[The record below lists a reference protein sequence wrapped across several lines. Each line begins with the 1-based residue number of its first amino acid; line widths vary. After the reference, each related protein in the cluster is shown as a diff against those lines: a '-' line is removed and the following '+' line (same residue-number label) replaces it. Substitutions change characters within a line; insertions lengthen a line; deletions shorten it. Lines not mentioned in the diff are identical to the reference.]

1 MEGNKY
7 ITDLYNEINHI
18 RLNPKSY
25 ARKLRNYAQCFE
37 DKVLRLPELKNGLL
51 TTEGPVAFEEAASFM
66 DSLPKM
72 TTISLDSN
80 LCLAAQAMANEMSYY
95 SDIKKMNSID
105 RQGIISEYGK
115 FEGEFGQSTDFGS
128 QSPEFVVMNLIVDDG
143 DHSRKN
149 RTMMFNS
156 NFTKIGLGTCKHS
169 TFRNCT
175 VLMYAVNFL
184 SNSVVNRIMRK
195 PKQVNTEKIEE
206 ENKKFEYRDE
216 QMLRDLRDDY
226 QEKNVSPSIQEKVNV
241 YGGNNNYT
249 EDADI
254 ELPKGVSKIEKNEK
268 FVIEEG
274 VKMKIT
280 KIIKYL
286 DNGEINTQIF
296 KTKV

>member
-37 DKVLRLPELKNGLL
+37 DKVLRLPELNNGLL
-51 TTEGPVAFEEAASFM
+51 TTEGPAAFEEAASYM
-66 DSLPKM
+66 ESLPKM
-72 TTISLDSN
+72 AMISLDSN
-80 LCLAAQAMANEMSYY
+80 LCLAAQSMANEMSYY
-95 SDIKKMNSID
+95 NDIKKMNSID
-105 RQGIISEYGK
+105 REGIISEYGK

-128 QSPEFVVMNLIVDDG
+128 QSPEFVVMNLVVDDG
-143 DHSRKN
+143 DYSRKN

-175 VLMYAVNFL
+175 VIMYAVNFL

-195 PKQVNTEKIEE
+195 PKQVNTEKIVE
-206 ENKKFEYRDE
+206 ENQKFEYKDDDEDRDFRDE
-216 QMLRDLRDDY
+216 Y
-226 QEKNVSPSIQEKVNV
+226 KAKNISPSIQGKGNV
-241 YGGNNNYT
+241 YGGSNNYNE
-249 EDADI
+249 EDDI

-268 FVIEEG
+268 FIVEEG
-274 VKMKIT
+274 TKMKIT
-280 KIIKYL
+280 KIIKYM